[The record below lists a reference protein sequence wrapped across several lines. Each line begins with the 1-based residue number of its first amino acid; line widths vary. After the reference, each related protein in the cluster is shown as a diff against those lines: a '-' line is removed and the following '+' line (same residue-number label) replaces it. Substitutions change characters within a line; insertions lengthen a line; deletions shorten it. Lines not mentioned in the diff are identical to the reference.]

1 VTIAGES
8 AVGDAAPVRTRTRA
22 MRVDAMRNRAKL
34 LEVARKSFE
43 AEGLSVPVDEIAR
56 RAGVGSGTIHRHFPT
71 KESLFEAIVLGHVE
85 QLADDAR
92 QSAESD
98 DPGQAFVEFCVGMVE
113 RGAGNEDHHRPG
125 EDGHA
130 GYRVL
135 DRISRG
141 RLSDFGG
148 GRRGRHDAVIK
159 PKPLQAPVEGGF
171 TVDDFTLDE
180 EAGTV
185 GRPAGNT
192 RPIRRTRMASFGAS
206 CRGCPPRERCTK
218 SKTGR
223 KIVLHQQDDLLR
235 KARRDDVWAFP
246 QPSGVGQRV
255 AARAS

>member
-1 VTIAGES
+1 VSACRVRNGHHGGENS
-8 AVGDAAPVRTRTRA
+8 TGSDRTRNDHGGSHGSGRSSCEGP
-22 MRVDAMRNRAKL
+22 D
-34 LEVARKSFE
+34 VAE
-43 AEGLSVPVDEIAR
+43 AEDE
-56 RAGVGSGTIHRHFPT
+56 G
-71 KESLFEAIVLGHVE
+71 
-85 QLADDAR
+85 
-92 QSAESD
+92 
-98 DPGQAFVEFCVGMVE
+98 
-113 RGAGNEDHHRPG
+113 EDHHRPG

-192 RPIRRTRMASFGAS
+192 RPIRRTRMASFCAP
-206 CRGCPPRERCTK
+206 CRRCPPPERCTK
-218 SKTGR
+218 SKIGR

-235 KARRDDVWAFP
+235 KARRDDVRTFP
-246 QPSGVGQRV
+246 QPSGISQRV